1 MTANPKLAL
10 DQKNLGKQ
18 GAFIDDTTDFLHAA
32 IVSGE
37 PAITSE
43 LI

>member
-18 GAFIDDTTDFLHAA
+18 GAFIDDNAHWDSPHTLLM
-32 IVSGE
+32 E
-37 PAITSE
+37 R
-43 LI
+43 L